1 MAFPPSYTRQFVF
14 RADRNHLKKLGYSEE
29 SIREITLFFSWNK
42 DSSEHNY
49 TQDKT
54 QQMKGK

>member
-1 MAFPPSYTRQFVF
+1 MALPYPYTQPFVF
-14 RADRNHLKKLGYSEE
+14 RADRKHLKKLGFSEE
-29 SIREITLFFSWNK
+29 SIREITLFLSRHK
-42 DSSEHNY
+42 DSSEHND